1 MVPVPRGACQRGTA
15 EGEPRGQREGPG
27 GGKARAPVAAARV
40 PGRNWVA
47 GLWFLLPWSAKS
59 GA

>member
-40 PGRNWVA
+40 QGRN
-47 GLWFLLPWSAKS
+47 
-59 GA
+59 